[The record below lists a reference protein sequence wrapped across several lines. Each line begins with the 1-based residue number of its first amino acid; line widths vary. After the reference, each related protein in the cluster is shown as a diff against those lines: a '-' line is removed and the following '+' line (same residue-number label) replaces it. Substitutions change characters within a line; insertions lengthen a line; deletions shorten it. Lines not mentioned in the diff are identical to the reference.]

1 VASAAKRRNKMKT
14 YDYIVIG
21 GGSGG
26 IASANRA
33 GMHGA
38 KVLLIEG
45 NELGGTCVNVG
56 CVPKKVMW
64 QASTILETIER
75 DASSYGI
82 QADVKHVD
90 FKELV
95 EKREKYIDFLHG
107 AYQRGLDSNNV
118 EAIKGYARF
127 VDSQTVE
134 VNGES
139 YQANHILIATG
150 GKPSKMTIPGGEY
163 AIDSNGFFALTEL
176 PKSTIVLG
184 AGYIAAELS
193 GVLNGLG
200 SEVMWAYRKERP
212 LRTFDKMLS
221 DNLIEM
227 YQEAGIHTY
236 ANFTASEITKNGNVY
251 TVTFENGETLMAEC
265 VLFAGGRVPN
275 TDALGIEKTNV
286 GLDEKGFIKV
296 DKFQNTT
303 DSHIYAIGDVIGKI
317 DLTPVAI
324 AAGRRLSERLFNGK
338 ENSYL
343 DYDLVPTV
351 VFTHPPIATIGLTE
365 EQALATYGEGQLK
378 IYRSRFTPM
387 YFALNDYRQ
396 KCEMKL
402 ICVGEEEKIVGLHAI
417 GVGVDEMLQGFA
429 VAIKMGATKA
439 DFDNTV
445 AIHPTGAE
453 EFVTMR

>member
-1 VASAAKRRNKMKT
+1 MASAAKRRNKMKT

-236 ANFTASEITKNGNVY
+236 ANFTASEITKNGDVY

-286 GLDEKGFIKV
+286 ELDEKGFIKV

-303 DSHIYAIGDVIGKI
+303 DSNIYAIGDVIGKI

-365 EQALATYGEGQLK
+365 EQALTTYGEGQLK

>member
-1 VASAAKRRNKMKT
+1 MKT

-163 AIDSNGFFALTEL
+163 AIDSNGFFALAEL

-236 ANFTASEITKNGNVY
+236 ANFTASEITKNGDVY

-286 GLDEKGFIKV
+286 ELDEKGFIKV

-365 EQALATYGEGQLK
+365 EQALTTYGEGQLK

>member
-1 VASAAKRRNKMKT
+1 MASAAKRRNKMKT

-286 GLDEKGFIKV
+286 ELDEKGFIKV

-303 DSHIYAIGDVIGKI
+303 DSNIYAIGDVIGKI

-365 EQALATYGEGQLK
+365 EQALTTYGEGQLK

>member
-1 VASAAKRRNKMKT
+1 MKT

-236 ANFTASEITKNGNVY
+236 ANFTAREITKNGDVY

-286 GLDEKGFIKV
+286 ELDEKGFIKV

-324 AAGRRLSERLFNGK
+324 AAGRRLSERLFNGI

-365 EQALATYGEGQLK
+365 EQALTTYGEGQLK